1 MSQDERAAAAAAQRP
16 FREVVARGKCDI
28 IKVPSFA
35 SGSSEPALD
44 ALAAGADL
52 LDLPARLL
60 DAISQVRWGL
70 YEKIIP
76 PYSSEIDSVGRGSFV
91 ALFLP
96 PPLTRSSCSSVSSQT
111 GLLSAFMVAPGLPT
125 VML

>member
-1 MSQDERAAAAAAQRP
+1 
-16 FREVVARGKCDI
+16 VVARGKCDI

-91 ALFLP
+91 ELFVLP

-111 GLLSAFMVAPGLPT
+111 EGFLSALLMVAPGLPT